1 MIVEKSKMIAEF
13 MGWQYVPHNSLNG
26 FPKAGWWQIMTHNG
40 VPIQGNILSKH
51 GGNYKDDNGYHYR
64 FICRN
69 HKDLRFYNSMDLLIT
84 VLDKFN
90 KCYGLTY
97 VISPNIGTSIISKG
111 SYSFSYKGEGMI
123 KNTFEVC
130 VKTIETICSKVK

>member
-26 FPKAGWWQIMTHNG
+26 FPKAGWWQMLTHNSSL
-40 VPIQGNILSKH
+40 ISSKH

-97 VISPNIGTSIISKG
+97 VISPNIGTSIISEG
-111 SYSFSYKGEGMI
+111 SYTFNHKGEGMVKDTFEACVKAIEKI
-123 KNTFEVC
+123 KNNDV
-130 VKTIETICSKVK
+130 I